1 MKTMNRRELIR
12 RAMPGTGTPGGT
24 DAAVGVETR
33 SQPASAAGLSE
44 EEAKQLAD
52 RILAMSGADET
63 EVRLR
68 SGRQSNTRYAVN
80 RVTTAGD
87 ADDVTAVITARFG
100 QRAGSVTTNKLDD
113 QSLSEAVESAEE
125 LARLAPENDE
135 RMPLLGPQTYLE
147 TRGYF
152 DSTAELNAERRA
164 EVAASAIGAASETG
178 GLAAAGFLECS
189 AGSTAIANSAGL
201 FAFHA
206 STDFDYSVTVRTTD
220 GSGSGWAG
228 TGGRDWAEVDFDGIH
243 RRAIQK
249 AVRSRDPQPLEPGT
263 YPVVLEPRAVSDLI
277 GLLAFSLNAR
287 TADEGRSAFSAK
299 GGGTRIGEQIVDS
312 RVTLL
317 SDPAEMGAA
326 PFVGGGGFGFG
337 GGFGGG
343 FASDD
348 SGLPL
353 GRQAWVEDGVLKS
366 LFQSRYWAKKQGLKP
381 VAFPSTLIMQGDD
394 QSLEDLIAS
403 TERAVLVTRLW
414 YIRAIDPR
422 TVSYTGLTRDGN
434 FMIEDGRISHPVNNF
449 RWNDSPLAV
458 LSNLEAMS
466 RPERI
471 SASRNMPA
479 IRSSAFTFSSVSEA
493 V

>member
-1 MKTMNRRELIR
+1 MKTMNRRELIG
-12 RAMPGTGTPGGT
+12 RAKPSTGTGAGT
-24 DAAVGVETR
+24 AVGAEA
-33 SQPASAAGLSE
+33 SDHPASPTGLTE
-44 EEAKQLAD
+44 GEAKELAD
-52 RILAMSGADET
+52 RILALSGADET

-68 SGRQSNTRYAVN
+68 SGRRSNTRYAVN
-80 RVTTAGD
+80 RVTTAGG
-87 ADDVTAVITARFG
+87 AEDVTALITARFG
-100 QRAGSVTTNKLDD
+100 KRAGSVTTNKLDD
-113 QSLSEAVESAEE
+113 ESLNEAVENAQE

-135 RMPLLGPQTYLE
+135 RLPLLGPQTYAE
-147 TRGYF
+147 TQGYF
-152 DSTAELNAERRA
+152 ESTAELNAEKRA
-164 EVAASAIGAASETG
+164 EVAASAIGAASETA
-178 GLAAAGFLECS
+178 GLAAAGFLERS
-189 AGSTAIANSAGL
+189 AGSTALANSVGL

-206 STDFDYSVTVRTTD
+206 STDFDYSVTVRTAD
-220 GSGSGWAG
+220 GTGSGWAG
-228 TGGRDWAEVDFDGIH
+228 TGGRDWADVDFEGIH
-243 RRAIQK
+243 RRAIEK

-299 GGGTRIGEQIVDS
+299 GGGTKIGEKIVDP

-317 SDPAEMGAA
+317 SDPTEMGAA

-343 FASDD
+343 FVSDD

-353 GRQAWVEDGVLKS
+353 GRQAWVEDGVLKN
-366 LFQSRYWAKKQGLKP
+366 LFQSRYWAKKQGMKP
-381 VAFPSTLIMQGDD
+381 VGFPSTLIMQGEDR
-394 QSLEDLIAS
+394 SLEDLIAS

-434 FMIEDGRISHPVNNF
+434 FMIENGRISHPVTNF

-458 LSNLEAMS
+458 LSHLEAMS

-471 SASRNMPA
+471 SATRKVPA
-479 IRSSAFTFSSVSEA
+479 IRSSEFTFSSVSEA

>member
-1 MKTMNRRELIR
+1 MKTMNRRELIG
-12 RAMPGTGTPGGT
+12 RALPGAG
-24 DAAVGVETR
+24 AAVGVEASSR
-33 SQPASAAGLSE
+33 PASPTGLTE
-44 EEAKQLAD
+44 EEARELAG
-52 RILAMSGADET
+52 RILALSDADET

-80 RVTTAGD
+80 RVTTAGG
-87 ADDVTAVITARFG
+87 AEDVTALITARFG
-100 QRAGSVTTNKLDD
+100 KRAGSVTTNKLDAE
-113 QSLSEAVESAEE
+113 SLSEAVSNAQD

-135 RMPLLGPQTYLE
+135 RLPLLGPQTYAE
-147 TRGYF
+147 TQGYF
-152 DSTAELNAERRA
+152 ESTAELNAEKRA
-164 EVAASAIGAASETG
+164 EVAASAIGAASETA
-178 GLAAAGFLECS
+178 GLAAAGFLERS
-189 AGSTAIANSAGL
+189 ARSTALANSADL

-206 STDFDYSVTVRTTD
+206 STDFDYSVTVRTAD
-220 GSGSGWAG
+220 GTGSGWAG
-228 TGGRDWAEVDFDGIH
+228 TGGRDWADVDFEEIH
-243 RRAIQK
+243 RRAIEK
-249 AVRSRDPQPLEPGT
+249 AVRSRDPRPLEPGT

-277 GLLAFSLNAR
+277 RLLAFSLNAR

-299 GGGTRIGEQIVDS
+299 GGGTKIGQQIVDS

-317 SDPAEMGAA
+317 SDPTEMGAA
-326 PFVGGGGFGFG
+326 PFIGGGGFGFG

-343 FASDD
+343 FTSDD

-353 GRQAWVEDGVLKS
+353 GRQAWVENGVLKN
-366 LFQSRYWAKKQGLKP
+366 LFQSRYWAKKQGMEP
-381 VAFPSTLIMQGDD
+381 VGFPSTLIMQGED

-434 FMIEDGRISHPVNNF
+434 FMIEDGRISHPVTNF
-449 RWNDSPLAV
+449 RWNDSPVAV
-458 LSNLEAMS
+458 LSHLEAMS

-471 SASRNMPA
+471 SATRKVPA
-479 IRSSAFTFSSVSEA
+479 IRSSEFTFSSVSEA

>member
-1 MKTMNRRELIR
+1 MKTMNRRELIG
-12 RAMPGTGTPGGT
+12 RAMPGTDTGADTAV
-24 DAAVGVETR
+24 DAEASSR
-33 SQPASAAGLSE
+33 PASPTGLTE
-44 EEAKQLAD
+44 GEAKELAA
-52 RILAMSGADET
+52 RILALSGADET

-68 SGRQSNTRYAVN
+68 SGRRSNTRYAVN
-80 RVTTAGD
+80 RVTTAGG
-87 ADDVTAVITARFG
+87 AEDVTALISARFG
-100 QRAGSVTTNKLDD
+100 KRAGSVTTNNLDD
-113 QSLSEAVESAEE
+113 ESLSMAVENAQE

-135 RMPLLGPQTYLE
+135 RMALLGPQTYAE
-147 TRGYF
+147 TQGYF
-152 DSTAELNAERRA
+152 ESTAELNAEKRA
-164 EVAASAIGAASETG
+164 EVAASAIGAASETA
-178 GLAAAGFLECS
+178 GLAAAGFLERS
-189 AGSTAIANSAGL
+189 AGSTALANSAGL

-206 STDFDYSVTVRTTD
+206 STDFDYSVTVRTAD
-220 GSGSGWAG
+220 GTGSGWAG
-228 TGGRDWAEVDFDGIH
+228 TGGRDWADVDFEAIH
-243 RRAIQK
+243 RRAIEK
-249 AVRSRDPQPLEPGT
+249 AVRSRDPQLLEPGT

-277 GLLAFSLNAR
+277 GLLAFSLSAR

-299 GGGTRIGEQIVDS
+299 GGGTRIGEQIVDP

-343 FASDD
+343 FTSDD
-348 SGLPL
+348 LGLPL
-353 GRQAWVEDGVLKS
+353 GRQAWVEDGVLKN
-366 LFQSRYWAKKQGLKP
+366 LFQSRYWAKKQGMKP
-381 VAFPSTLIMQGDD
+381 VGFPSTLIMQGED

-434 FMIEDGRISHPVNNF
+434 FMIENGRISHPVTNF

-458 LSNLEAMS
+458 LSHLEAMS

-471 SASRNMPA
+471 SATRKVPA
-479 IRSSAFTFSSVSEA
+479 IRSSEFTFSSVSEA